1 MMRAAAVFYC
11 ISVFYLKGE
20 RLSAGRFRDRDVEFH
35 VGPGVGAARVD
46 VAVDA
51 VGTAPEV
58 AARGHVI

>member
-1 MMRAAAVFYC
+1 MMMAAAVLMFKYVLDEGG
-11 ISVFYLKGE
+11 S
-20 RLSAGRFRDRDVEFH
+20 LSAGRFRDRNVELH